1 MTHRFSAGTIG
12 TLAAALLFSCAC
24 AGAAAAAPSANA
36 SADRAPAAN
45 AAKAQR
51 QLRLLADE
59 YYEAQA
65 RFDPLGATENGDNRF
80 DGKLGMDIAPAVRA
94 KQFALLHRFAARL
107 AAIKPAQLNRADRTS
122 YDILNLE
129 LDSALSFEKFPEHLL
144 PLNQM
149 NSVPVALAN
158 YAGGD
163 AAQPI
168 NSVKQYD
175 AYLSR
180 VGQMPAWIDQAIA
193 NMRQGMRSGIVLPKS
208 LVASTLPQFQKLR
221 SATPETSVYYTP
233 ITKLPAA
240 FSGADKRRLGAAY
253 HAVIGAKVMPALERL
268 ATFIEQ
274 EYLPASRDSS
284 GWSALPGGAEW
295 YQARVASQTTTALRP
310 EEIHA
315 IGLKEVARIQAQF
328 AVLGP
333 RLGYDGPAAGLP
345 VWVAAQAKF
354 HPFTTEQEVLDV
366 YRKLNVLLDSK
377 LPALFTLTP
386 KAPLDLRLE
395 PELSRATAA
404 DHYTAPAADG
414 TRPGVFWSV
423 VNDPK
428 QYGNS
433 GMTTLFLHE
442 GKPGHHF
449 HLALVQEMQLPDFRK
464 FGGNNAF
471 TEGWALYAETLGK
484 EMGLFENPADYIGHL
499 TDELLRATR
508 LVVDTGM
515 HAQGWTRE
523 QSIAYM
529 RATLGY
535 EAAAKSETERY
546 MAWPAQALSYKIGAL
561 KIVELRRR
569 ATAALGDKFSLPKF
583 HEVVLGDGTLPLGL
597 LETKVDR
604 WIAAQR

>member
-12 TLAAALLFSCAC
+12 TLAAALLFGCAS
-24 AGAAAAAPSANA
+24 AAATPVPG
-36 SADRAPAAN
+36 ADHAPAAS
-45 AAKAQR
+45 AVHAQR

-59 YYEAQA
+59 YYDAQA
-65 RFDPLGATENGDNRF
+65 RFDPLGATDSGDNRF
-80 DGKLGMDIAPAVRA
+80 DSELGMGIVPAVRA
-94 KQFALLHRFAARL
+94 GQFALLRRFAARL
-107 AAIKPAQLNRADRTS
+107 AAIQPAQLNRADRTNH
-122 YDILNLE
+122 DILGHE
-129 LDSALSFEKFPEHLL
+129 LRSALTLEPFPEHLL

-149 NSVPVALAN
+149 DSVPVALAN

-163 AAQPI
+163 ASQPI
-168 NSVKQYD
+168 NSVKQYE

-193 NMRQGMRSGIVLPKS
+193 NMRQGMRSGVVLPKA
-208 LVASTLPQFQKLR
+208 LVASALPQFQKLR
-221 SATPETSVYYTP
+221 SDTAETSVYYTP

-240 FSGADKRRLGAAY
+240 FSSADKRRLGAAY
-253 HAVIGAKVMPALERL
+253 RAVIGAKVLPALERL
-268 ATFIEQ
+268 ATFIER

-295 YQARVASQTTTALRP
+295 YQARVANQTTTALRP
-310 EEIHA
+310 DEIHA

-333 RLGYDGPAAGLP
+333 QLGYDGAAAGLP
-345 VWVAAQAKF
+345 LWVAAQAKF

-423 VNDPK
+423 VNDPRR
-428 QYGNS
+428 YGNS

-449 HLALVQEMQLPDFRK
+449 HLALVQEMDLPNFRK

-484 EMGLFENPADYIGHL
+484 EMGLFENPADYVGHL

-508 LVVDTGM
+508 LVVDTGL
-515 HAQGWTRE
+515 HTKGWTRE

-535 EAAAKSETERY
+535 DAAAKSETERY

-561 KIVELRRR
+561 KIVELRQR
-569 ATAALGDKFSLPKF
+569 AAAALGDKFSLPKF
-583 HEVVLGDGTLPLGL
+583 HEVVLGDGTLPLSL